1 MSDIVLQAILSVYKK
16 YKLYKDNDNDNDN
29 VNENDKWVNFVRP
42 LRGHTRFICAL
53 RAINLDL
60 RGGITMII
68 LDETKLKN
76 RTIAMIG
83 EDYDMPVSVKSL
95 EYPEWYE
102 RELDD
107 IVDRFKFD
115 VDEFK
120 EKLISAIMN
129 GIKIDFK
136 LK

>member
-1 MSDIVLQAILSVYKK
+1 MGKFCTPSSRAYKI
-16 YKLYKDNDNDNDN
+16 YLRPTGDKLGLK
-29 VNENDKWVNFVRP
+29 
-42 LRGHTRFICAL
+42 
-53 RAINLDL
+53 
-60 RGGITMII
+60 GGITMII